1 MKVNKLDNEIISIEL
16 EVPFTQLKKKD
27 SVYCESQELDEKL
40 FLDIRKNGLI
50 KRLQVKIENGFFV
63 IVNGNRRFDAL
74 SQLRDEGIMND
85 LIPVIIEVNNKENH
99 NSNQSNYLE
108 I

>member
-27 SVYCESQELDEKL
+27 SVYCESQELDEK